1 MNIEWDLIE
10 HIALI
15 AIIVN
20 TLWQTLD
27 IIVYKTII
35 HKEWK
40 NDKSKELKIAQLEEY
55 KEEE

>member
-1 MNIEWDLIE
+1 MNWEIIE
-10 HIALI
+10 HTALV
-15 AIIVN
+15 AIIAN

-40 NDKSKELKIAQLEEY
+40 NEKKQK
-55 KEEE
+55 K

>member
-1 MNIEWDLIE
+1 MWETIE

-20 TLWQTLD
+20 TIWQTLD
-27 IIVYKTII
+27 IIVYKTFI

-40 NDKSKELKIAQLEEY
+40 NVKSKNW
-55 KEEE
+55 